1 MRRLWTAAWPLLA
14 VTNLLWAVNIV
25 LARGIAG
32 QVPPIA
38 LAYYRWTGAFLIS
51 LPFAW
56 PLLRRDARLLRRHWP
71 MMLVLAATG
80 IATYNA
86 MIYVALVSTS
96 ALNVLLL
103 QSANPLII
111 LTWTFLIFHE
121 RPSLRQAI
129 GVLLS
134 LCGVAAIVSRGS
146 LSVLMNLR
154 LNRGD
159 AIVLIAVAIY
169 AFYAAVFRR
178 RPRAHPLALLTAI
191 MGIGSCMILPFFLWE
206 RAAGAYIT
214 GGIGA
219 YLAIG
224 YMAIFP
230 SFIAYFLFNRGIEL
244 IGASLAGQSTH
255 LMPLFGS
262 LLAVVFLGEQF
273 RLYHLVGIALI
284 GAGILLASVNAARA
298 TGNRRLAETA

>member
-1 MRRLWTAAWPLLA
+1 
-14 VTNLLWAVNIV
+14 
-25 LARGIAG
+25 
-32 QVPPIA
+32 
-38 LAYYRWTGAFLIS
+38 
-51 LPFAW
+51 
-56 PLLRRDARLLRRHWP
+56 
-71 MMLVLAATG
+71 
-80 IATYNA
+80 
-86 MIYVALVSTS
+86 
-96 ALNVLLL
+96 
-103 QSANPLII
+103 
-111 LTWTFLIFHE
+111 
-121 RPSLRQAI
+121 
-129 GVLLS
+129 LLS
-134 LCGVAAIVSRGS
+134 LCGVAAIASRGS
-146 LSVLMNLR
+146 LSTLMQLR

-178 RPRAHPLALLTAI
+178 RPAVHPLGLLTAI
-191 MGIGSCMILPFFLWE
+191 MGIGSCMILPFFVWE
-206 RAAGAYIT
+206 RAAGAHIT

-219 YLAIG
+219 YLAIA

-284 GAGILLASVNAARA
+284 GAGILLASVNVAR
-298 TGNRRLAETA
+298 TPRTRRLVETA